1 MKLTLIYLISV
12 ISILRC
18 YSQNKNECAIRE
30 VSCFNMLYNK
40 NNPTNHGFLE
50 IKLFCRKDGQS
61 FRIQHFDS
69 IGELKGINHYEYDSL
84 SRCTLVWYE
93 EKGVFLDSLKASL
106 DKFGNFIP
114 IRVQMIR
121 DLAYPKSKF
130 NEVKFN
136 DCGDPIEITKY
147 QEPLK
152 DAVISKYRYVYEYW

>member
-1 MKLTLIYLISV
+1 MCSAKNHLDFYRLELKWVTVEALVSWTSPAGKMIDI
-12 ISILRC
+12 ILRLVRWI
-18 YSQNKNECAIRE
+18 A
-30 VSCFNMLYNK
+30 
-40 NNPTNHGFLE
+40 
-50 IKLFCRKDGQS
+50 
-61 FRIQHFDS
+61 
-69 IGELKGINHYEYDSL
+69 YE
-84 SRCTLVWYE
+84 
-93 EKGVFLDSLKASL
+93 VFLDSLKASL